1 MSDDVCQNLSG
12 VRQFMVTVTEKA
24 VGEIKRV
31 ISEQNMPEGTVLRIA
46 VAGGGCSGFQYKLGF
61 DESTDTSKDHVHEQH
76 GIKVAV
82 DKKSDLYLDGTTV
95 DFYDGL
101 EKRGFTFD
109 NPNVTKSCGC
119 GSSFSV

>member
-1 MSDDVCQNLSG
+1 
-12 VRQFMVTVTEKA
+12 MVTVTEKA
-24 VGEIKRV
+24 AGEIKRV
-31 ISEQNMPEGTVLRIA
+31 ISEQNMPEGTVLRIG

-61 DESTDTSKDHVHEQH
+61 DEAADVTKDHIHVQH
-76 GIKVAV
+76 GLKVAV
-82 DKKSDLYLDGTTV
+82 DKKSDLFLDGTTV

-109 NPNVTKSCGC
+109 NPNVTRSCGC